1 MRHLVLR
8 RDDAA
13 AGHVGLS
20 GQEDEIEFLLRR
32 QLDRFCGEKHGSER
46 EEENGRNDF
55 FHGVDNPSGCFGNA
69 VSWSKD
75 SMNIPK
81 IKAVPAARPGIRRNR
96 GRGRYNIPGT
106 ETGVA
111 LRRI

>member
-20 GQEDEIEFLLRR
+20 GQEDEMEFLLRR

-69 VSWSKD
+69 VSL
-75 SMNIPK
+75 
-81 IKAVPAARPGIRRNR
+81 
-96 GRGRYNIPGT
+96 
-106 ETGVA
+106 E
-111 LRRI
+111 

>member
-1 MRHLVLR
+1 M
-8 RDDAA
+8 
-13 AGHVGLS
+13 
-20 GQEDEIEFLLRR
+20 EFLLRR

-81 IKAVPAARPGIRRNR
+81 IKAVPAAGPEFAGTADAADTIFRAAKQELPCGIFEEGSSVCFHIN
-96 GRGRYNIPGT
+96 
-106 ETGVA
+106 
-111 LRRI
+111 L